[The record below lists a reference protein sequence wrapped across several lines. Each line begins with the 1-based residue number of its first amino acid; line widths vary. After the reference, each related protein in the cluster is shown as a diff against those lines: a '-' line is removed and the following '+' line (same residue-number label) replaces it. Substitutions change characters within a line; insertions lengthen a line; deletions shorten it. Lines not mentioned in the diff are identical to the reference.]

1 MDAANLERLYPVFL
15 EAKPK
20 PLTDHEKIKTNKQ
33 ILHYCLTNC

>member
-20 PLTDHEKIKTNKQ
+20 PLTDHEKIKTNK
-33 ILHYCLTNC
+33 